1 MTKEEIHKA
10 NADFEQ
16 QVTQWA
22 KERISAEFGDNL
34 SAEQIQQVTEYSYEV
49 DNFDPFL
56 GWGIRNALEEVA

>member
-1 MTKEEIHKA
+1 MNFGLENA
-10 NADFEQ
+10 RADFEQ

-34 SAEQIQQVTEYSYEV
+34 SSEQIQQVTEYSYEV

-56 GWGIRNALEEVA
+56 GWGIRNALEETA